1 MTQDT
6 KAFCQVQTDND
17 VLNQE
22 AQGESFTTS
31 GYLNHGKME
40 EGKKTHQQCYVAKR
54 FYRDGRRLEENME
67 RH

>member
-1 MTQDT
+1 MTQDN
-6 KAFCQVQTDND
+6 KAFCQVQTDNV

-40 EGKKTHQQCYVAKR
+40 EGKKHTSSVMWQ
-54 FYRDGRRLEENME
+54 RDSIEMGEDQRRTWK
-67 RH
+67 